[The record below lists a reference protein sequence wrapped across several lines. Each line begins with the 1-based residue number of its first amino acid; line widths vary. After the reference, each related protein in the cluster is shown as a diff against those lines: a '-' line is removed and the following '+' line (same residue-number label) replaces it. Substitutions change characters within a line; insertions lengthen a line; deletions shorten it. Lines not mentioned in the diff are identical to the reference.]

1 MGRVAAAEGG
11 LQRKTN
17 RRKRTGKGRKV
28 GDERS
33 GKRETR
39 RVWSRA
45 EEKEK
50 MRDLGGEFCSLLGI
64 SLENKRRNPDQGGTR
79 GTFSVNPVFPYS
91 WMIFGLVTL
100 FP

>member
-17 RRKRTGKGRKV
+17 KRKRTGKGRKA
-28 GDERS
+28 GDERF
-33 GKRETR
+33 GKRETG

-64 SLENKRRNPDQGGTR
+64 SLENKRRNPDQGGT
-79 GTFSVNPVFPYS
+79 
-91 WMIFGLVTL
+91 
-100 FP
+100 